1 MNQQTL
7 LLIKPNAVLHRHAG
21 EIIHMVEQSAFLMRD
36 IKIMRFSRELA
47 AEFYAEHLG
56 KEFYQRLID
65 FMCSGETIAMLV
77 EKENAVADLRKLVG
91 DTDPAKREPG
101 TIRALYAE
109 GITENA
115 VHASDSPDHAKR
127 EIGLIFPVINHF

>member
-21 EIIHMVEQSAFLMRD
+21 EIIHMIEQSAFLMRD
-36 IKIMRFSRELA
+36 LKIMRFDPDLA
-47 AEFYAEHLG
+47 AQFYTEHLG
-56 KEFYQRLID
+56 KEFYPRLLD
-65 FMCSGETIAMLV
+65 FMCSGTTIAVLL
-77 EKENAVADLRKLVG
+77 EKENAVFDLRKLVG
-91 DTDPAKREPG
+91 DTDPAKREPN

-115 VHASDSPDHAKR
+115 VHASDSPEHAAR
-127 EIGLIFPVINHF
+127 EISLIFPFINRF